1 MKNTNKSERYLINA
15 SYGACAEAEQ
25 VFRNG
30 GDSILHGADVFI
42 VETGSKG
49 GKDVLPSTDLYAAA
63 GAGNRRID
71 KDNGVKLRI
80 HNGTQV
86 NFRTMMSRLKVFL
99 IDKYR
104 KASYVKR

>member
-1 MKNTNKSERYLINA
+1 MENTNKSKRYLINA

-25 VFRNG
+25 FFP
-30 GDSILHGADVFI
+30 DD
-42 VETGSKG
+42 
-49 GKDVLPSTDLYAAA
+49 GKDVLPDTDRYAAA
-63 GAGNRRID
+63 MID

>member
-71 KDNGVKLRI
+71 KDKEVKYNKRECFTGVEYYLY
-80 HNGTQV
+80 
-86 NFRTMMSRLKVFL
+86 M
-99 IDKYR
+99 
-104 KASYVKR
+104 

>member
-1 MKNTNKSERYLINA
+1 MKNTNKSKRYLINA

-25 VFRNG
+25 VFP
-30 GDSILHGADVFI
+30 D
-42 VETGSKG
+42 G